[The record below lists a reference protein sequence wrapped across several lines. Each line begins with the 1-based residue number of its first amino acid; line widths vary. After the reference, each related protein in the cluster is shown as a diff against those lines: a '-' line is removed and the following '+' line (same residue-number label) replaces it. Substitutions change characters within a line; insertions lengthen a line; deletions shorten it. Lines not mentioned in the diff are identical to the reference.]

1 MLKVGDTLP
10 NFNLP
15 ALNGAQWHSSS
26 VSGKPYLLEFF
37 RFASC
42 PFCNLRLHKLIKR
55 MHELP
60 EGFTIVAV
68 FESSLPELQRYAE
81 KHEAPFP
88 ILADAG
94 GVVHNQFGITTSWLG
109 VLKGMIFRLPTLLYA
124 MLFKGYIPLT
134 IGGRMNTMPADY
146 LIDGNGV
153 VREAYYGKDEGDH
166 LDFEKIKEFARNQT
180 QTNLTK

>member
-1 MLKVGDTLP
+1 MLKPEQKIPAFTLP
-10 NFNLP
+10 SLDGSEFKLTDM
-15 ALNGAQWHSSS
+15 
-26 VSGKPYLLEFF
+26 SGKPYLLAFF

-42 PFCNLRLHKLIKR
+42 PFCNIRLHKLIKR

-68 FESSLPELQRYAE
+68 FESTLPELQRYAE
-81 KHEAPFP
+81 KHKAPFP

-94 GVVHNQFGITTSWLG
+94 GVVHDQFGISTSWLG

-124 MLFKGYIPLT
+124 MFFKGYIPLT
-134 IGGRMNTMPADY
+134 IGGRMHTMPADF

-166 LDFEKIKEFARNQT
+166 LDFEKIKEFAWNQS
-180 QTNLTK
+180 QAKPKS